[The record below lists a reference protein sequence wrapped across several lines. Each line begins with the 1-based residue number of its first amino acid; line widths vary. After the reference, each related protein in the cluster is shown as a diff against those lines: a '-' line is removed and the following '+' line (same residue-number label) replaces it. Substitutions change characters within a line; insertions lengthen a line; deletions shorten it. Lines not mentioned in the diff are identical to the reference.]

1 MCFLLLLLL
10 FGCILFLYQVG
21 SDGSSWVSGFFD
33 RGSYQEYLSGWGK
46 SVVVGRARSA
56 ASPWGSSTWRHASA
70 SRCGRVCGVDDVDEV
85 VRGKRAVRKKTPV
98 GEKEVNTRGLLE
110 REPLGSDK
118 PERAVGERSPSERK
132 TRDISVGERGP

>member
-1 MCFLLLLLL
+1 MT
-10 FGCILFLYQVG
+10 
-21 SDGSSWVSGFFD
+21 
-33 RGSYQEYLSGWGK
+33 
-46 SVVVGRARSA
+46 GRAGCPASSTAGRTRSTSAAGVSLWSSVAPGSA